1 MQTVCV
7 CVSCIASQSKST
19 SASVRLNTMSTDS
32 YMLELAKSLPESGT
46 ARDHFRLNQV
56 SYTSTSC
63 KGYGLQRYFLKRTES
78 EVKVPERE
86 IVWNDSSWE
95 GSGLRRQFLRRIRS
109 EKTVPAKERVWNDNS
124 WEGSGLRR
132 QFLKRINSSIF
143 NLSPINV
150 PR

>member
-1 MQTVCV
+1 MFTRGQWKCFFILHF
-7 CVSCIASQSKST
+7 SAPHNSEHGAWMMKKRHIACA
-19 SASVRLNTMSTDS
+19 ASVLWF
-32 YMLELAKSLPESGT
+32 
-46 ARDHFRLNQV
+46 DHFRLNQI

-86 IVWNDSSWE
+86 IFWNDSSWE